1 MIWIIWDLNPKKV
14 KKCRLL
20 IVFIEMSVG
29 FVFSVAPSKGHEI
42 LSRKVENDIVE
53 FWYYMRFSLKSIRD
67 LAVGNTM
74 LINRVDEVLSDGLD
88 YKRYL
93 PKLIHLFIFFF
104 FLFFFLFCE
113 RPTKLIYM
121 NIGYTTNIN
130 YYNLSYI
137 LYWH

>member
-1 MIWIIWDLNPKKV
+1 
-14 KKCRLL
+14 
-20 IVFIEMSVG
+20 MSVG

-104 FLFFFLFCE
+104 FLFFFFSYFFFISLTRMLNMNGYESKFYTKLHLFCSGQIQAVWIAIDSVL
-113 RPTKLIYM
+113 PLI
-121 NIGYTTNIN
+121 G
-130 YYNLSYI
+130 S
-137 LYWH
+137 